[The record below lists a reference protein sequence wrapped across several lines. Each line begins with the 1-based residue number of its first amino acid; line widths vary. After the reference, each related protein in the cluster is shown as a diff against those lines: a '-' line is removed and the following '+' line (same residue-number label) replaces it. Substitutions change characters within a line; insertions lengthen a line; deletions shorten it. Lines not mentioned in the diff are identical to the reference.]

1 MFEKIDE
8 DEDEECKMT
17 GRQGESKQKV
27 KEVEKKR

>member
-1 MFEKIDE
+1 MFEKI